1 MIILPSTYLGSV
13 EYFAALA
20 QHGGECV
27 IDTCEHYIKRTER
40 NRARIMTANG
50 VMPLSV
56 HIRNADRPRTPMRD
70 IRIDYSKRWQHLH
83 SAALRSAY
91 GSSPY
96 FEHYAPEIEPF
107 YEKRYEFLLDYNT
120 ELTALLLRLGH
131 VGGELKLSDAYV
143 EAAPD
148 DTDMRVKKRESA
160 FVSPEYFQLFSDRL
174 PFAPNLSFIDLL
186 FSEGPS
192 SIDVLRRC
200 RL

>member
-1 MIILPSTYLGSV
+1 MIIMPSAYLGSV
-13 EYFAALA
+13 EYFAYLA

-27 IDTCEHYIKRTER
+27 IDTGEHYIKRSER

-83 SAALRSAY
+83 RAALMSAY
-91 GSSPY
+91 RSSPY
-96 FEHYAPEIEPF
+96 FDHYIPCLAPF

-120 ELTALLLRLGH
+120 ELTRLLLRLGR
-131 VGGELKLSDAYV
+131 VDAELRFSDAYV
-143 EAAPD
+143 EAEAD
-148 DTDMRVKKRESA
+148 DTDLRIKKRESA
-160 FVSPEYFQLFSDRL
+160 FVSPEYFQMFSDRF

-186 FSEGPS
+186 FSEGTS
-192 SIDVLRRC
+192 AIDVLRHC